1 MGWVFKHKNWL
12 RQIRKLKKKIFPYP
26 CLGFFQ
32 QNHPT
37 VQKKKILVNFNMSWI
52 ALTNF
57 SRRFSGIWQF
67 NKCRF
72 FVTSVLFSC
81 FDWVFYIYYFT
92 KMSNALISGI
102 SLTPFYLMT
111 LTLPVV
117 LIKVH
122 SFFTFYSVTLVSFH
136 F

>member
-12 RQIRKLKKKIFPYP
+12 RQIRKLKKKFFPYP

-57 SRRFSGIWQF
+57 SRCFSGIWQF